1 MMALIGSL
9 RLMSDIKI
17 FESSGIIS
25 EGGSLDGAG
34 PLSSI
39 LPPLTPHRAAAH
51 QVRVCVCNV
60 YTNEV
65 FRPNVLISYT
75 H

>member
-25 EGGSLDGAG
+25 ENINLKK
-34 PLSSI
+34 
-39 LPPLTPHRAAAH
+39 
-51 QVRVCVCNV
+51 CN
-60 YTNEV
+60 
-65 FRPNVLISYT
+65 RISWT
-75 H
+75 T